1 MARKTPAEQLAAISE
16 RKNAM
21 HQKLRELNQREKL
34 IKMQSDLAN
43 YKELAQIALGA
54 IDVFGE
60 GFASNRT
67 QAREVFQRL
76 VDESKQYE
84 SEHNINNRDQSSN
97 HKQQNDNNQN
107 NSNFNR
113 R

>member
-43 YKELAQIALGA
+43 YKKLAQIALGA

-84 SEHNINNRDQSSN
+84 SEHNISNQDQSRN
-97 HKQQNDNNQN
+97 HKQQN

-113 R
+113 N

>member
-16 RKNAM
+16 RKNAI

-60 GFASNRT
+60 GFASNRA

-76 VDESKQYE
+76 VAEAKQYE
-84 SEHNINNRDQSSN
+84 SEHHINDQAQSP
-97 HKQQNDNNQN
+97 NDRQ
-107 NSNFNR
+107 
-113 R
+113 